1 MQFRSDYPILVVL
14 CKSYMKIEN
23 DRDLR
28 GMKRIGEICGLTLKL
43 MLDSAEAGM
52 STRDLDD
59 IGRDFLLNAGAVSA
73 PVQAY
78 EFPGYTCIS
87 LNDEAAHGVP
97 RKDRFIQAGD
107 LLNVDVSAVLEG
119 YWGDTGATII
129 VPPARPELATLCHV
143 TRSALQLSI
152 EMAVP
157 GQRARAIGRA
167 VEKFAK
173 RRGYRT
179 LRQLAG
185 MESGEISTR
194 SRPSPIFT
202 TDAIAKCLRT
212 ASSSR
217 WSPFSTPGAGASRR
231 RKMAG
236 RCARLMA
243 AFQRNTSTP
252 SSSTA
257 MIRFWSPRWMAATSD
272 GNELKG
278 AGND

>member
-1 MQFRSDYPILVVL
+1 MQ
-14 CKSYMKIEN
+14 IES

-59 IGRDFLLNAGAVSA
+59 IGRDFMLKMGAVSA

-107 LLNVDVSAVLEG
+107 LLNVDVSALLEG

-129 VPPARPELATLCHV
+129 VPPARADLLKLCQTTRNALRLA
-143 TRSALQLSI
+143 I
-152 EMAVP
+152 EMAAP

-167 VEKFAK
+167 VEKYAK

-179 LRQLAG
+179 LRELGGHGVGRHIHEKPSIPNFHNRRNRDVLKDGMVLTLEPFLNAG
-185 MESGEISTR
+185 RGRVKQADDGWT
-194 SRPSPIFT
+194 
-202 TDAIAKCLRT
+202 LRT
-212 ASSSR
+212 V
-217 WSPFSTPGAGASRR
+217 
-231 RKMAG
+231 
-236 RCARLMA
+236 
-243 AFQRNTSTP
+243 
-252 SSSTA
+252 
-257 MIRFWSPRWMAATSD
+257 D
-272 GNELKG
+272 GSVSAQYEHTVIINGDDPILVTEVDG
-278 AGND
+278 GYV

>member
-1 MQFRSDYPILVVL
+1 
-14 CKSYMKIEN
+14 MKIESAA
-23 DRDLR
+23 DLR

-43 MLDSAEAGM
+43 MLDCAEAGM

-59 IGRDFLLNAGAVSA
+59 IGRDFLLKAGAVSA
-73 PVQAY
+73 PIQAY

-173 RRGYRT
+173 RRGFRT
-179 LRQLAG
+179 LRQLG
-185 MESGEISTR
+185 GHGVGRNIHEK
-194 SRPSPIFT
+194 PSIPNFHNRRNRDVLEDGIVVTLEPFLNT
-202 TDAIAKCLRT
+202 GRGRIKAAEDGWTLRT
-212 ASSSR
+212 V
-217 WSPFSTPGAGASRR
+217 
-231 RKMAG
+231 
-236 RCARLMA
+236 
-243 AFQRNTSTP
+243 
-252 SSSTA
+252 
-257 MIRFWSPRWMAATSD
+257 D
-272 GNELKG
+272 GSVSAQYEHTVIINGDDPILVTKVDG
-278 AGND
+278 GYV